1 VWYDGGMNVALNPE
15 LERFIDEQVKAGRF
29 ASPAEVLEAGLA
41 RLMLD
46 PPDELDEEDL
56 AAIDESEAQIARGED
71 LDWKEVSSELRRKYL
86 GE

>member
-1 VWYDGGMNVALNPE
+1 MNVALKPE

-56 AAIDESEAQIARGED
+56 AAIDESEAQIARGEE
-71 LDWKEVSSELRRKYL
+71 LDWKEVSAQLRRKYL